1 MFNSINLLPWR
12 EMQRQATRRR
22 FFNKAVLGLVLVSL
36 LVGAGRWVVYHQLT
50 QQEARNAR
58 LQQEIDQLNTSLRE
72 FAKREV
78 ERDELHRRLT
88 LVNSLQ
94 KQRNNATLLFN
105 LLPQI
110 TPDGVVLDKVSM
122 AAGTVMIEGRSRDNA
137 KLASLLAL
145 LESNAGVENVQI
157 HSIINNAGSPSRV
170 AKNFRATFYLSG
182 YVTLELPEEDNKDGR

>member
-1 MFNSINLLPWR
+1 MNTSINLLPWR
-12 EMQRQATRRR
+12 EMQRQAIRRR
-22 FFNKAVLGLVLVSL
+22 FMNKSVLVLILVSL
-36 LVGAGRWVVYHQLT
+36 CVIGGRWAVYNQLSI
-50 QQEARNAR
+50 QEARNAR
-58 LQQEIDQLNTSLRE
+58 LQQEINELNVTLRE

-105 LLPQI
+105 FLPQI

-122 AAGTVMIEGRSRDNA
+122 TAGTVTIEGRSRDNA

-145 LESNAGVENVQI
+145 LEADSGAKNVQI
-157 HSIINNAGSPSRV
+157 HSIINNAAQSSLV
-170 AKNFRATFYLSG
+170 AKNFRATFDLTDYM
-182 YVTLELPEEDNKDGR
+182 TLELPREESNGR

>member
-1 MFNSINLLPWR
+1 MGSSINLLPWR
-12 EMQRQATRRR
+12 EMLRQATRRR
-22 FFNKAVLGLVLVSL
+22 FFNKAVFGLVLVSL
-36 LVGAGRWVVYHQLT
+36 LVVAGRWVVYHQLT

-78 ERDELHRRLT
+78 ERDELQRRLT

-105 LLPQI
+105 LLPQVI
-110 TPDGVVLDKVSM
+110 PDGVVLDKVSM
-122 AAGTVMIEGRSRDNA
+122 TVGSVMIEGRSRDNA

-145 LESNAGVENVQI
+145 LESNAGVEHVQI

-170 AKNFRATFYLSG
+170 AKNFRATFYLSD
-182 YVTLELPEEDNKDGR
+182 YVTLELPEEDNNNGR

>member
-1 MFNSINLLPWR
+1 ML
-12 EMQRQATRRR
+12 RQATRRR
-22 FFNKAVLGLVLVSL
+22 FFNKAVFGLVLVSL
-36 LVGAGRWVVYHQLT
+36 LVVAGRWVVYHQLT

-78 ERDELHRRLT
+78 ERDELQRRLT

-105 LLPQI
+105 LLPQVI
-110 TPDGVVLDKVSM
+110 PDGVVLDKVSM
-122 AAGTVMIEGRSRDNA
+122 TVGSVMIEGRSRDNA

-145 LESNAGVENVQI
+145 LESNAGVEHVQI

-170 AKNFRATFYLSG
+170 AKNFRATFYLSD
-182 YVTLELPEEDNKDGR
+182 YVTLELPEEDNNNGR

>member
-1 MFNSINLLPWR
+1 MNVSINLLPWR

-22 FFNKAVLGLVLVSL
+22 FFNKSVVVLVLVSL
-36 LVGAGRWVVYHQLT
+36 CVLGGRWVVYNQLT
-50 QQEARNAR
+50 LQEERNAR
-58 LQQEIDQLNTSLRE
+58 LQQEIDELNATLRD

-122 AAGTVMIEGRSRDNA
+122 TAGTVTIEGRSRDNA

-145 LESNAGVENVQI
+145 LEADSGAKNVQI
-157 HSIINNAGSPSRV
+157 HSIINNAAKSSLI
-170 AKNFRATFYLSG
+170 AKNFKATFDLADYMS
-182 YVTLELPEEDNKDGR
+182 LELPKEESNGR

>member
-1 MFNSINLLPWR
+1 MGTSINLLPWR
-12 EMQRQATRRR
+12 EIQRQATRRR

-36 LVGAGRWVVYHQLT
+36 LVVAGRWVVYHQLT

-78 ERDELHRRLT
+78 ERDELQRRLT

-105 LLPQI
+105 LLPQVI
-110 TPDGVVLDKVSM
+110 PDGVVLDKVSM
-122 AAGTVMIEGRSRDNA
+122 AVGSVMIEGRSRDNA

-145 LESNAGVENVQI
+145 LESNAGVEHVQI

-170 AKNFRATFYLSG
+170 EKNFRATFYLSD
-182 YVTLELPEEDNKDGR
+182 YVALELPEEDNNNGR

>member
-1 MFNSINLLPWR
+1 MNTSINLLPWR
-12 EMQRQATRRR
+12 EMKRQATRRR
-22 FFNKAVLGLVLVSL
+22 FLNKSVLVLILVSL
-36 LVGAGRWVVYHQLT
+36 CVIGGRWLVHNQLT
-50 QQEARNAR
+50 MQEARNAR
-58 LQQEIDQLNTSLRE
+58 LQQEINQLNVTLRE

-122 AAGTVMIEGRSRDNA
+122 TAGTVTIEGRSRDNA

-145 LESNAGVENVQI
+145 LESDSGAKNVQI
-157 HSIINNAGSPSRV
+157 HSIINTSVKSSSV
-170 AKNFRATFYLSG
+170 SKNFRATFDLTDYM
-182 YVTLELPEEDNKDGR
+182 TLDLPKEDHHGR

>member
-1 MFNSINLLPWR
+1 MGSSINLLPWR
-12 EMQRQATRRR
+12 EMLRQATRRR
-22 FFNKAVLGLVLVSL
+22 FFNKAVFGLVLVSL
-36 LVGAGRWVVYHQLT
+36 LVVAGRWVVYHQLT
-50 QQEARNAR
+50 QQEARNVR

-78 ERDELHRRLT
+78 ERDELQRRLT

-105 LLPQI
+105 LLPQVI
-110 TPDGVVLDKVSM
+110 PDGVVLDKVSM
-122 AAGTVMIEGRSRDNA
+122 TVGSVMIEGRSRDNA

-145 LESNAGVENVQI
+145 LESNAGVEHVQI

-170 AKNFRATFYLSG
+170 AKNFRATFYLSD
-182 YVTLELPEEDNKDGR
+182 YVTLELPEEDNNNGR